1 MNEKKYKQLQAGL
14 LIATIIVWGMFGY
27 LYLEGT
33 WKEELYEQKNMT
45 DFRSTEVDW
54 DNITFPYQYYDSL
67 NLTESENDWE
77 EEKKIISEK
86 LPLS

>member
-33 WKEELYEQKNMT
+33 WKEELDEQSNMT
-45 DFRSTEVDW
+45 DFRSAEVDW
-54 DNITFPYQYYDSL
+54 DNITFQYQYSDSM
-67 NLTESENDWE
+67 NLTESENNWSDV
-77 EEKKIISEK
+77 
-86 LPLS
+86 